1 MGKVFWGTTQPY
13 NCHVT
18 KPREASSF
26 VIIIPLLFMLSNN
39 NFMMVSVILNLKD
52 LALLLTTLCS
62 NRGVS
67 SISKYV
73 GKKLG

>member
-1 MGKVFWGTTQPY
+1 MGKVFWGTAQPY

-26 VIIIPLLFMLSNN
+26 VIIIPLRFVLTNN
-39 NFMMVSVILNLKD
+39 NFMRVSVILNLKD

-62 NRGVS
+62 SRGVS

>member
-1 MGKVFWGTTQPY
+1 MGKVFWGTAQPY

-26 VIIIPLLFMLSNN
+26 VIIIPLRFVLTNN
-39 NFMMVSVILNLKD
+39 NFMRVSED

-62 NRGVS
+62 SRGVS